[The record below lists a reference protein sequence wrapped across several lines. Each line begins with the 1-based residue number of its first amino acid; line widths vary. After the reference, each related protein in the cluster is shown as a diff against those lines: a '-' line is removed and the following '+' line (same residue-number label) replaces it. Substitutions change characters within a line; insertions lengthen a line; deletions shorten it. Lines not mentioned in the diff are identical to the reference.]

1 MFMLAQ
7 KSVTFEVDD
16 LSDEYIDDIKRIHGD
31 LCVNINHVRT
41 VEKFGI
47 PRKWKRVHNERVYL
61 YKSPSTGT
69 DVFGLAM
76 RFEKV

>member
-1 MFMLAQ
+1 MLAQ

-16 LSDEYIDDIKRIHGD
+16 LSDEYIDDTKKRHGD

-41 VEKFGI
+41 VEEFGI
-47 PRKWKRVHNERVYL
+47 PRGWKRVYDARVCL

-69 DVFGLAM
+69 DVSGLAM
-76 RFEKV
+76 RFEKI